1 MNTVPTFVEA
11 NMPNGCEGVSV
22 RIAGIY
28 LRLMLEGELSERV
41 LSGTI
46 NKLAWKK
53 LYLSFMR
60 KNGVDIAINRHAFQV
75 LYALSRHYNV
85 CRVDKTSI
93 TWTSN
98 TAMAAHANLT
108 IGELRG
114 ELSWAYTELRRLE
127 QELNAKE
134 ETPDVDDAEIVRP
147 QKRMRR
153 ELIDEEEGECDVEGD
168 VSNMTRNELR
178 GELAG
183 AYTKLCRLEELNDVE
198 GDMSKMTLSEL
209 EV

>member
-28 LRLMLEGELSERV
+28 FRLMLEGELSERV

-98 TAMAAHANLT
+98 TAMAADANLT

-114 ELSWAYTELRRLE
+114 ELSWAYTELHRLG

-134 ETPDVDDAEIVRP
+134 DALDVDAEIVRP
-147 QKRMRR
+147 QKRMRLG
-153 ELIDEEEGECDVEGD
+153 ELIAEEEGEC
-168 VSNMTRNELR
+168 
-178 GELAG
+178 
-183 AYTKLCRLEELNDVE
+183 RLG
-198 GDMSKMTLSEL
+198 GDMSEMTLSEL
-209 EV
+209 AV